1 MSQQNAWDSRLANR
15 TMVTEL
21 GSGTDNEMGI
31 MLPGWTEG
39 GFTLYSLSD
48 GEKTVLSELESLER
62 FGISPGDYVI
72 ERK

>member
-1 MSQQNAWDSRLANR
+1 
-15 TMVTEL
+15 MVTEL

-39 GFTLYSLSD
+39 GFTLYSLSG

-62 FGISPGDYVI
+62 FGIHPGDYVI